1 MTQASISI
9 DAGSTI
15 SHLMNPADRGKSD
28 GSFNIQN
35 PSGFVMTQASIS
47 IDAGVCTA
55 QTDGLFASRTGN
67 PQNLI
72 IAFTTLSR

>member
-1 MTQASISI
+1 
-9 DAGSTI
+9 
-15 SHLMNPADRGKSD
+15 
-28 GSFNIQN
+28 
-35 PSGFVMTQASIS
+35 MTQASIS